1 MSKVSAA
8 LTGRIM
14 SKNDLNDST
23 LSRLSQAADW
33 LQRLHQSAG
42 DDVLLECERWLDR
55 AVENAE
61 AFERIEM
68 VWQAMGQLAIIAR
81 ARPAVVD
88 TAALFGAT
96 TEMNGLRAR
105 GKSQAKKPV
114 VQSPVRRCSPATMA
128 AVKPQLPF
136 TIRISRPPARA

>member
-14 SKNDLNDST
+14 NRNDLNDST

-33 LQRLHQSAG
+33 LQRLNQSAG
-42 DDVLLECERWLDR
+42 DDVLLECQRWLDH

-61 AFERIEM
+61 AFERIEV
-68 VWQAMGQLAIIAR
+68 VWQAMGQLATIAR
-81 ARPAVVD
+81 ALPVVVD
-88 TAALFGAT
+88 TAVSFGAT
-96 TEMNGLRAR
+96 TQMNRRRAR
-105 GKSQAKKPV
+105 GKSQPKKPV
-114 VQSPVRRCSPATMA
+114 VQSPVRRCSAATIA

-136 TIRISRPPARA
+136 TLRISRPPARA